1 MEMRSRTFQVTTGNA
16 LRCRGWRQ
24 EGLLRLLENVLAVGE
39 DPQNLVVYAAL
50 GKAARDWPAHDKI
63 VETLKSMREGET
75 LLVQSGKPI
84 GLLQTHRHAP
94 LVLMANCN
102 LVGQWAKAEVFYEL
116 AKKNLICWGG
126 LTAGDWQYIG
136 SQGVIQGTYE
146 IFARIAERHFGGDLA
161 GRFILTAGLGGMG
174 GSQPLAGRMTKA
186 AILCVEVDEERIERR
201 LQSGYLETRAR
212 DPDHALALMAEK
224 RAEKRPV
231 SVGLCANAAD
241 VY

>member
-1 MEMRSRTFQVTTGNA
+1 MEMRSRSFAVTTGGK

-24 EGLLRLLENVLAVGE
+24 EGLLRMLENVLAVGE
-39 DPQNLVVYAAL
+39 DPEHLVVYAAL
-50 GKAARDWPAHDKI
+50 AKAARDWASHDRI
-63 VETLKSMREGET
+63 VETLETMHEGET
-75 LLVQSGKPI
+75 LLVQSGKPV
-84 GLLQTHRHAP
+84 GLLQTHRGAP

-146 IFARIAERHFGGDLA
+146 IFARIAERHFGGSLA

-174 GSQPLAGRMTKA
+174 GSQPLAGRMA
-186 AILCVEVDEERIERR
+186 DASILSVEVDEVRI
-201 LQSGYLETRAR
+201 
-212 DPDHALALMAEK
+212 
-224 RAEKRPV
+224 
-231 SVGLCANAAD
+231 
-241 VY
+241 